1 MASAFGKLVKTAFI
15 TRHYRSIVFAMVL
28 VNTALIVFLVV
39 YIWAYGLEPRD
50 TRSLGAQSSLREE
63 PVEHFVT
70 GTVLADKLVVRSK
83 PGGFPRGGKSQGII
97 DRGKSVQVLRSV
109 EVDGD
114 IWLEVA
120 FGKLNGWVPAK
131 GIRSDGLAPWD

>member
-1 MASAFGKLVKTAFI
+1 MGSAFGKLVETAFI

-50 TRSLGAQSSLREE
+50 TRSLGTQSSLPEE

>member
-1 MASAFGKLVKTAFI
+1 MDSVFGKLVKTAFI
-15 TRHYRSIVFAMVL
+15 TRHYRSIVFGLVL

-39 YIWAYGLEPRD
+39 YILAYGLEPRN
-50 TRSLGAQSSLREE
+50 TRSFGPRSSLPEE
-63 PVEHFVT
+63 PVEHFIT
-70 GTVLADKLVVRSK
+70 GTVLADKLVVWSK
-83 PGGFPRGGKSQGII
+83 AGGIPRGGKSQGVI

-120 FGKLNGWVPAK
+120 FGELNGWVQAQ
-131 GIRSDGLAPWD
+131 GIRSDRLAPWD

>member
-1 MASAFGKLVKTAFI
+1 MGSAFGKLVKTAFF

>member
-1 MASAFGKLVKTAFI
+1 MGSAFGKLVKTAFF

-50 TRSLGAQSSLREE
+50 TRSLGAQSSLPEE